1 MKHTLSRRA
10 AVVPALLA
18 LGLAACGSDAD
29 TTSNTAAST
38 EAPMSSDMDDK
49 DDVDDMDDMDMMD
62 MNMGDADAT
71 PADEVAGAAL
81 ARGEYELMDSRPAG
95 YDDVAG
101 TAGIARSPIGT
112 TITTELTGLLPNV
125 DYISHAHAQAC
136 DDDDAGPHYQFE
148 VGGSE
153 MPPNEIHL
161 AFTSDNDGNG
171 FMTAENAQIA
181 GTDAVAFVVHPT
193 EFIDNKI
200 ACVDFVEDEPG
211 SIDAALA
218 TGLAE
223 SSDMDDMDHSDMD
236 DMDHSDMN
244 MDETDMDDDMDM
256 DEMDEMDPETTD
268 G

>member
-1 MKHTLSRRA
+1 MKPSLTRRA

-18 LGLAACGSDAD
+18 LGLAACGSDTAD
-29 TTSNTAAST
+29 ST
-38 EAPMSSDMDDK
+38 GKSPADVTVSSDAPMSTDTN
-49 DDVDDMDDMDMMD
+49 MDDMNTDD

-71 PADEVAGAAL
+71 PADEVEGASL
-81 ARGEYELMDSRPAG
+81 ARGEYALMDTRPAG
-95 YDDVAG
+95 YDNVAG
-101 TAGIARSPIGT
+101 TAVIARSPRGT
-112 TITTELTGLLPNV
+112 TLTTELTGLLPNV

-136 DDDDAGPHYQFE
+136 DDGNAGSHYQFE
-148 VGGSE
+148 VGGSKF
-153 MPPNEIHL
+153 PPNEIHL

-218 TGLAE
+218 AGLSTSAE
-223 SSDMDDMDHSDMD
+223 MDDMDEMQPAS
-236 DMDHSDMN
+236 
-244 MDETDMDDDMDM
+244 TDS
-256 DEMDEMDPETTD
+256 
-268 G
+268 